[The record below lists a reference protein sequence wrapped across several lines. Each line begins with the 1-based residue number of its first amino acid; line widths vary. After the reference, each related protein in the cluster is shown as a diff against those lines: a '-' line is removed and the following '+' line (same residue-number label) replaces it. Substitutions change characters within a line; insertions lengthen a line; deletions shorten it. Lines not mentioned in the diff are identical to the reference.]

1 MVTVRRKMRL
11 PPFPWAI
18 CTGDQVHG
26 ADGLCQ
32 RWLPRACLALGLT
45 LSWPLWADGSAGL
58 QVQVYPNPA
67 TLAAGNVADRAQPG
81 PMSPSSPVPAGSGSA
96 TTGLIALN
104 FTDAD
109 IEAVIK
115 AVSDALGRPILV
127 DPRVKGTMTLTSDKP
142 LNHTEVLA
150 TLTAALRL
158 QGYALVD
165 GPGFYRVLPEADAKL
180 QGGQVTVDASGAGGK
195 VEAAPAGDQMVT
207 QVFRLKYESA
217 NNLVPVLR
225 PLIAPNNTITAYPA
239 NNTLVITDYAENLHR
254 IARIIQ
260 AIDAPLIGDVDVI
273 PIKYALAIDL
283 AAIINHMMDAPSGAG
298 VDAGLR
304 TVAVA
309 EPRTNSIIL
318 KSVTVTRAGQIKS
331 LIAKL
336 DTPTTQLGNI
346 WVVPLRNAEAV
357 KLAKTLRGIVA
368 SDAGAL
374 NSSNT
379 SSSLSGANSG
389 SSTSAAGSPGG
400 LGGSS
405 STASAGG
412 NPMAPSGG
420 TSSTTAAA
428 TGSGGLQSASAG
440 GSSGSLPAGMIQAD
454 ATTNSIII
462 TANERVYRNLRAV
475 IDRLDARRAQIY
487 VESMIVE
494 VSSNKAEEFG
504 IQMQGLLGGGQTQT
518 FAGTNFNA
526 STPGSNIVSLGTSAS
541 TLLNLGAATSVN
553 TLSTGLVTPSAG
565 TNIGIFHN
573 FNGVMGLAALA
584 RAVSTISGV
593 NVLSTPNLMTLDNE
607 EAKIVIAENI
617 PFVTGQYAQTGI
629 TGSVNPFTTVDRKDV
644 GLTLVIKPQISEG
657 GLVRLQIYQ
666 ESSTV
671 DATTLNNVYG
681 PSYNKR
687 SVETNVLVEDGQI
700 VSLGGLLSDSYSDSN
715 EKTPFLGDLPGV
727 GALFRYETK
736 TRVKTNLMVFLRP
749 FVIRTAEQSDAL
761 ANDRYGLIKDIHD
774 NYQPNVR
781 TLSNENLQNLPQAQH
796 PQSPWV
802 SPESTSTQSTAAPLP
817 GAGKAA
823 PEPTP
828 LSEKAPPGF
837 SNPFDGPH

>member
-1 MVTVRRKMRL
+1 MNRL
-11 PPFPWAI
+11 QVAQKAPGKGGHRGR
-18 CTGDQVHG
+18 TG
-26 ADGLCQ
+26 L
-32 RWLPRACLALGLT
+32 LALLV
-45 LSWPLWADGSAGL
+45 LVWPLSLWAEGSSGL

-67 TLAAGNVADRAQPG
+67 AP
-81 PMSPSSPVPAGSGSA
+81 GSGAAAS
-96 TTGLIALN
+96 GLVALN

-115 AVSDALGRPILV
+115 AVSEALGRPILV
-127 DPRVKGTMTLTSDKP
+127 DPRVKGTITLTSDKP
-142 LNHTEVLA
+142 LTPTEVLS

-165 GPGFYRVLPEADAKL
+165 GAGFYRVLPEADAKL
-180 QGGQVTVDASGAGGK
+180 QGGPVAVDASGAGGK
-195 VEAAPAGDQMVT
+195 VEAAPPGDQLLT

-273 PIKYALAIDL
+273 PIKNGLAIDL

-298 VDAGLR
+298 VDAALR

-318 KSVTVTRAGQIKS
+318 KSVTVTRAAQIKS

-374 NSSNT
+374 GANAGS
-379 SSSLSGANSG
+379 SSSLSGASSS

-405 STASAGG
+405 STASAGA
-412 NPMAPSGG
+412 NPMAPSSGG
-420 TSSTTAAA
+420 ISATTAAA

-518 FAGTNFNA
+518 FVGTNFNA
-526 STPGSNIVSLGTSAS
+526 STPGSNIVSLGTSAP
-541 TLLNLGAATSVN
+541 TLLNLGAATTVN

-657 GLVRLQIYQ
+657 KLVRLQIYQ

-749 FVIRTAEQSDAL
+749 FIIRTAEQSDAL

-781 TLSNENLQNLPQAQH
+781 TLSNENLQDLPQAQH
-796 PQSPWV
+796 PQAPWV
-802 SPESTSTQSTAAPLP
+802 SPESTTTHSTAAPLP

-823 PEPTP
+823 PESAAP
-828 LSEKAPPGF
+828 LSEQAPPGF
-837 SNPFDGPH
+837 SNPLDGSH